1 MARLYAGEAE
11 AVVTSSALTWT
22 SFCLSAHRAST
33 LGMRATRYGSGQK
46 APASLAQ
53 VARSTTAAIADTFFS
68 FSAHALLMV
77 VETALTDFFSVSAS
91 RVAAAS
97 DHFKSSG
104 SLEPMVDGR
113 LCVACGRASDVMQ
126 LESPAAG
133 SCNGRTRLRDLG
145 G

>member
-53 VARSTTAAIADTFFS
+53 VARSTTAAIADTFLS

-104 SLEPMVDGR
+104 SLEPIVVVRVSDGR
-113 LCVACGRASDVMQ
+113 VGCEGSDRSLM
-126 LESPAAG
+126 
-133 SCNGRTRLRDLG
+133 RLPREIEDLRRVLKRK
-145 G
+145 

>member
-104 SLEPMVDGR
+104 SLEPIVVGCVFGR
-113 LCVACGRASDVMQ
+113 RESDAWGSDALDAS
-126 LESPAAG
+126 
-133 SCNGRTRLRDLG
+133 RTWRWKIFEKKV
-145 G
+145 